1 MSCCYYRARQKKIK
15 NYCHPVS
22 TRRRNVLAHSFSVR
36 QVIKTCC
43 KVTGTGKEAFAIARL
58 LATIRNGKGFVT
70 TLQTMLLST
79 YITTRFISSAICV
92 LLNIVMQ
99 LSIYFLSIITEMNI
113 TLALL
118 FFFCLVLVLF
128 ASEAL
133 IFFSPFPTEPNSP
146 PRMCQL
152 VQVEHF
158 SSLDLLVGLDE
169 LASNTGLVANSSN
182 LIGA

>member
-79 YITTRFISSAICV
+79 YITTRFISSTICV

-118 FFFCLVLVLF
+118 FFSVSFLF
-128 ASEAL
+128 
-133 IFFSPFPTEPNSP
+133 
-146 PRMCQL
+146 
-152 VQVEHF
+152 
-158 SSLDLLVGLDE
+158 SLLRKR
-169 LASNTGLVANSSN
+169 
-182 LIGA
+182 

>member
-1 MSCCYYRARQKKIK
+1 M
-15 NYCHPVS
+15 
-22 TRRRNVLAHSFSVR
+22 
-36 QVIKTCC
+36 
-43 KVTGTGKEAFAIARL
+43 
-58 LATIRNGKGFVT
+58 T

-79 YITTRFISSAICV
+79 YITTRFISSTICV

-133 IFFSPFPTEPNSP
+133 IFSPFPTEPNSP